1 MKRESMCSEL
11 LQAAGRCRHHYTDI
25 EDDVY
30 GLGVTTESAATA
42 MHTLADSC
50 NSTDTDKSEWP

>member
-50 NSTDTDKSEWP
+50 NSTDTD